1 MASKIRGF
9 VPQIPTANTSA
20 PSAIVASSCH
30 GLGKA
35 RTSRI
40 GGKTVRRFTTFRC
53 TATWARG
60 KSIVLARALP
70 RGTFCASS
78 TGLAACPAA
87 PPAPGDP
94 RICKDPPAPI
104 TGDPNRCARSA
115 AEAALLRALR
125 ANFADPS
132 WQLGNVSCDG
142 ANLAWKCTFMQL
154 NVFGVYYSSTIRFA
168 EAQGAWVASVMT
180 TGGGGSS
187 TCRSQPDPKTGAGEP
202 SNWSAG
208 ATPTC
213 TQ

>member
-1 MASKIRGF
+1 MI
-9 VPQIPTANTSA
+9 TS
-20 PSAIVASSCH
+20 STCH
-30 GLGKA
+30 GLGHA
-35 RTSRI
+35 RTSGT
-40 GGKTVRRFTTFRC
+40 GGKAVRSFTTFRC

-60 KSIVLARALP
+60 TSTVWARALP

-78 TGLAACPAA
+78 TGLAACPAP

-94 RICKDPPAPI
+94 RICEDPPAPI

-125 ANFADPS
+125 ADFADPS

-142 ANLAWKCTFMQL
+142 ANLAWTCTFMQL
-154 NVFGVYYSSTIRFA
+154 DVFGVYYSSTIRFA
-168 EAQGAWVASVMT
+168 EAQGAWVAFVMT
-180 TGGGGSS
+180 TGGGSS
-187 TCRSQPDPKTGAGEP
+187 TCTAQPDPNTGAGKP